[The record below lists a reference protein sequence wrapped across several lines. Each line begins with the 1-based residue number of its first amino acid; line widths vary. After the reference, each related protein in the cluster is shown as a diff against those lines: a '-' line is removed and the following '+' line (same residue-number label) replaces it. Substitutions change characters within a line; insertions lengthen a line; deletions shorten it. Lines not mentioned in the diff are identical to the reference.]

1 MEIRQKFLEPQ
12 TRLYIFAMFASI
24 AMAIYSFYSLP
35 GPFNILT
42 GILLLVFTWKYYEKH
57 DSEKKFFRILYG
69 YVPYIIKYE
78 EIPTDKFLIG
88 KGFLWTPEHTRVLT
102 ALMQDKESL
111 EKGTAEEK
119 LEGLSFI
126 HGIGMND
133 EKEVYIDFEN
143 LVGHCMLVG
152 TTRVG
157 KTTAYNLFIT
167 TAIKR
172 GDTVIVFD
180 PKKDSGLLNRVYE
193 ACKVFGREKDFVFFG
208 LPYPNI
214 SAYYNPLK
222 NFTIQQEISDRIAMI
237 LPSAKGSTDTFKEF
251 CHFIV
256 SSVID
261 AMFFLGE
268 SPTLKKILDYSFNR
282 MGELARKCIEKCF
295 TDKQMGHILE
305 ETVSSIIDSSMQKKY
320 SAEYDELLT
329 RTYISIY
336 RKTPE
341 VYNDKIE
348 KLLTNAMHPK
358 EHYQKMSA
366 SLAPTLSKFT
376 TDEIGEILNDMAPPD
391 RQVISWD
398 TVVKNKKVVYM
409 CFGSTLLQDTARSVI
424 KITMRDLAAFVGSIY
439 CYKKEHPPVHLFID
453 EFSEVVDE
461 SFGNFI
467 NKCGGANVRVYLA
480 TQSGADIEAQLGS
493 SSKAQQIYDNVNVKL
508 WLRTTHLDTAQIF
521 SDSAGTVVIEQG
533 SQGYSVTPNFGG
545 NEDVVFKSSYSQS
558 ISEKKTYLIDPSWI
572 LKLPKGQG
580 FLSYTGKIYKVRIP
594 LLPHPEENYLQKAMP
609 GYFEEPEI
617 YEE

>member
-1 MEIRQKFLEPQ
+1 MRLKQKFLEPQ
-12 TRLYIFAMFASI
+12 TSLYGFAIFISI
-24 AMAIYSFYSLP
+24 AIAIYSFYYLP
-35 GPFNILT
+35 KPFNILT
-42 GILLLVFTWKYYEKH
+42 GISLLVFTWKYYEKY
-57 DSEKKFFRILYG
+57 DSEKKFFKILYG
-69 YVPYIIKYE
+69 DIPYIVKYE

-102 ALMQDKESL
+102 ALIQDKESL
-111 EKGTAEEK
+111 EKGAAK
-119 LEGLSFI
+119 GGLSFI
-126 HGIGMND
+126 HGVGMSD
-133 EKEVYIDFEN
+133 EKDVFVDFN
-143 LVGHCMLVG
+143 DLVGHCMLVG
-152 TTRVG
+152 STRVG

-167 TAIKR
+167 TAIKK

-193 ACKVFGREKDFVFFG
+193 ACKTFGREKDFIFFG
-208 LPYPNI
+208 LPYPKI

-295 TDKQMGHILE
+295 IDKQMGHILE
-305 ETVSSIIDSSMQKKY
+305 EAVSSTLDSNTQKKY

-329 RTYISIY
+329 KIYISIY

-341 VYNDKIE
+341 VHNEKIE

-376 TDEIGEILNDMAPPD
+376 TDEIGEILNDMAPID
-391 RQVISWD
+391 RQVVSWD
-398 TVVKNKKVVYM
+398 IAVKNKKVIYM

-424 KITMRDLAAFVGSIY
+424 KITMRDLAAFVGSTY
-439 CYKKEHPPVHLFID
+439 CYKEEHPPIHLFID
-453 EFSEVVDE
+453 EFSEVVDD

-480 TQSGADIEAQLGS
+480 TQSGADIEAQLGVA
-493 SSKAQQIYDNVNVKL
+493 SKGQQIYDNVNVKL
-508 WLRTTHLDTAQIF
+508 WLRTADMKTAQIF
-521 SDSAGTVVIEQG
+521 SDSAGTVVIEQE
-533 SQGYSVTPNFGG
+533 SQGYSVTPNLS
-545 NEDVVFKSSYSQS
+545 EKDDVVFKSSYSQS
-558 ISEKKTYLIDPSWI
+558 ISEKKTYLVDPSWI

-580 FLSYTGKIYKVRIP
+580 FLSYAGKIYKVRIP
-594 LLPHPEENYLQKAMP
+594 LLPTPKENYLQETMP
-609 GYFEEPEI
+609 EYFIKLED